1 MLLPPQNNLWL
12 KKVTAPGFLLLASVP
27 TPAEPAQNV
36 DGNVE
41 PVKLILDNV
50 QAVCDERVSFLY
62 ALYKSYLRFEQ
73 NVSQANLR

>member
-12 KKVTAPGFLLLASVP
+12 KKVTAPGFLLLPSVP

-41 PVKLILDNV
+41 PVKFILASV
-50 QAVCDERVSFLY
+50 QEVCDERVSLVGAY
-62 ALYKSYLRFEQ
+62 SLCDM
-73 NVSQANLR
+73 